1 MSAFTLV
8 EMMIVVLIISIAA
21 SLVVPSLG
29 DTAVSKLRAAA
40 TQVAADL
47 AHAQMESIA
56 HSDALRVVVLD
67 PTNNRY
73 HIALASATGTPLT
86 HPITKAPY
94 RITFGEG
101 IAHTLSGVTLSASV
115 GGDNQL
121 KFLSYGQLDQAIDAT
136 ITLSCD
142 GFTCTLTI
150 NATSGEA
157 VIGDIQ

>member
-1 MSAFTLV
+1 MPRLLKPSILAAFFLTACASPHEAPGV
-8 EMMIVVLIISIAA
+8 DAA
-21 SLVVPSLG
+21 QAPG
-29 DTAVSKLRAAA
+29 TAA